1 MRSDCPPTCPY
12 AAAHDGPLAFPVGQ
26 LRRIAPAENGDVDE
40 TKRNILKLL
49 AIAGVIGA
57 AGGGLVGGA
66 IQYVQPPTVGVSQ
79 PYITQ
84 LLDVDGSPLT
94 VSKVENEYNVNTGAV
109 LTFNY
114 PLQNEPNFL
123 LNVQGNTQG
132 VKNVPGG
139 IGTDGTIVAYSAIC
153 QHLGCTAPAI
163 MYYPPGT
170 CPGKTFN
177 TPEGTIDFFIHC
189 SCHGS
194 TYDPANAASN
204 LTGPAVLPLPQV
216 ILQADPNT
224 GAISAVGMTAS
235 SPPVNGHVNTF
246 SGDYGV
252 GSTSKLAKQ
261 AQGPIICSFPG

>member
-1 MRSDCPPTCPY
+1 MRDDCPATCPFVPPRD
-12 AAAHDGPLAFPVGQ
+12 ASLSLPVGQ
-26 LRRIAPAENGDVDE
+26 IRRIAPADGQDVDE
-40 TKRNILKLL
+40 TKRNVLKLL

-66 IQYVQPPTVGVSQ
+66 LQYAQPPAVGVAQ
-79 PYITQ
+79 PYIVQ

-109 LTFNY
+109 VTFNY

-123 LNVQGNTQG
+123 LNIQGNTEG
-132 VKNVPGG
+132 IKNIPGG

-177 TPEGTIDFFIHC
+177 SAQGTVDFFIHC

-194 TYDPANAASN
+194 TYDVANAASN
-204 LTGPAVLPLPQV
+204 LTGPAILPLPQV
-216 ILQADPNT
+216 VLQADPAT
-224 GAISAVGMTAS
+224 GAISAVAMTTS
-235 SPPVNGHVNTF
+235 SPPVNGHLDTYQ
-246 SGDYGV
+246 GDYGV
-252 GSTSKLAKQ
+252 GSTSQVAKQ
-261 AQGPIICSFPG
+261 AQGPIICSFPS